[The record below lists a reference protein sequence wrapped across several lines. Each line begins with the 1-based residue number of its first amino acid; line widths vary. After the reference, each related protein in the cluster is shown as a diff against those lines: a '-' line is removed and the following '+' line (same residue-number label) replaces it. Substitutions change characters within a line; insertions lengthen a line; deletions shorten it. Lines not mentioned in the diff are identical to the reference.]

1 MNAINQQLQSRINSI
16 DAMRGLVMIIM
27 LLDHVRERVFLH
39 QQVSDPMDLSTTSP
53 AVFFSRLAAHL
64 CAPVFVFLT
73 GLSAW
78 LYQHKS
84 NGETRP
90 VREFL
95 ISRGLLLIALEFTL
109 VTFSWMG
116 SYHTIWLQVI
126 WAIGLSMIVL
136 GLIASWPRAVLAT
149 IGLLIVCGHNT
160 LTQIQFTPDEWGYT
174 LWTILHD
181 RNFLIA
187 DGAIR
192 IKISYPVLPWI
203 GVIVLGYLA
212 GPLYAAA
219 TTAKSRHF
227 YLLVLGSICF
237 IVFGVLRGT
246 NLYGET
252 LPWQL
257 MQTPLLTTMSFLNL
271 TKYPP
276 SLDFLLLTLG
286 AMFFL
291 LILLESKRAKNIS
304 QVLSHYGSAP
314 MFFYLLHLYVLLIL
328 YWVFL
333 AIYGKN
339 QGEYFGVEH
348 MGWVWLIAA
357 LLAAALYWPTKRFA
371 QFKRTTSLRWV
382 KYF

>member
-39 QQVSDPMDLSTTSP
+39 QQVSDPMDLATTSP

-78 LYQHKS
+78 LYQQKA

-126 WAIGLSMIVL
+126 WAIGLSMIAL

-192 IKISYPVLPWI
+192 IKISYPVLPWV
-203 GVIVLGYLA
+203 GVIILGYLA
-212 GPLYAAA
+212 GPIYAAV
-219 TTAKSRHF
+219 TTAKSRKL
-227 YLLVLGSICF
+227 YLLALGSICF
-237 IVFGVLRGT
+237 ISFGVLRGT

-252 LPWQL
+252 LPWQI

-304 QVLSHYGSAP
+304 QVLCRYGSAP

-339 QGEYFGVEH
+339 QGEYFGVAH

-357 LLAAALYWPTKRFA
+357 LLAAVLYWPTKRFA
-371 QFKRTTSLRWV
+371 QFKRTTSSRWV